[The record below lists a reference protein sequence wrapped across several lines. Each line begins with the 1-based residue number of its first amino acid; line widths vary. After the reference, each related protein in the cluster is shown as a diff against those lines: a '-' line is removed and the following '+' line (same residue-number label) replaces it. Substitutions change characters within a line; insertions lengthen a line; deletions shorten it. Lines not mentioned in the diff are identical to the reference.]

1 MVGAC
6 ASERRRCAYY
16 YTAPTAVAVAAGVT
30 APPRPRSFG
39 GGGVTIRRCG
49 NITSAMPN
57 HLVTRPSAR
66 HARMQQ
72 VSWPRS
78 LEARDETDA
87 SQEFRALPRSRLRT
101 LSFVEW
107 GTFSCLGRNAVM
119 PLCSLC
125 DCPFLSPLPSTRPPR
140 VGFGSRDA
148 QIGLYCAGFITA
160 AHPRPGDR
168 AYDLVA
174 VQRHFLRN
182 PWTVSSCNKGLT
194 DGLILFV

>member
-1 MVGAC
+1 MLIRQSGLC
-6 ASERRRCAYY
+6 ARARATEMRILLYRSHRRRRRRGGDCA
-16 YTAPTAVAVAAGVT
+16 AMVV
-30 APPRPRSFG
+30 RSV
-39 GGGVTIRRCG
+39 GGGVAIRRCG

-87 SQEFRALPRSRLRT
+87 SQEFRALPRSRPRT

-107 GTFSCLGRNAVM
+107 GAFSCLGRYAVM

-125 DCPFLSPLPSTRPPR
+125 DCPFLSPLPSTPR
-140 VGFGSRDA
+140 VGLGSRDA

-160 AHPRPGDR
+160 ARPPAR
-168 AYDLVA
+168 AIVRMIWSRRRDT
-174 VQRHFLRN
+174 F
-182 PWTVSSCNKGLT
+182 
-194 DGLILFV
+194 

>member
-1 MVGAC
+1 MSASRTAPRMLIRQSGLC
-6 ASERRRCAYY
+6 ARARATEMRILLYRSHRRRRGGDCAA
-16 YTAPTAVAVAAGVT
+16 TVAVV
-30 APPRPRSFG
+30 
-39 GGGVTIRRCG
+39 RRRRRHH
-49 NITSAMPN
+49 SQVRKH
-57 HLVTRPSAR
+57 HLCDAKSSCNSPLSPFSAR

-87 SQEFRALPRSRLRT
+87 RVPCPPSRRLRT

-107 GTFSCLGRNAVM
+107 GTFSCLGRYAVM

-125 DCPFLSPLPSTRPPR
+125 DCPFLSPLPSTPR

-160 AHPRPGDR
+160 ARPPGR
-168 AYDLVA
+168 AA
-174 VQRHFLRN
+174 VMN
-182 PWTVSSCNKGLT
+182 PAQYNP
-194 DGLILFV
+194 I

>member
-1 MVGAC
+1 MSASRTAPRMLIRPSGLC
-6 ASERRRCAYY
+6 ARARATEMRILLYRSYRRRRRRGGDCAA
-16 YTAPTAVAVAAGVT
+16 TVV
-30 APPRPRSFG
+30 RSFG
-39 GGGVTIRRCG
+39 GGGVAIRRCG

-160 AHPRPGDR
+160 ARPPER
-168 AYDLVA
+168 
-174 VQRHFLRN
+174 
-182 PWTVSSCNKGLT
+182 SC
-194 DGLILFV
+194 V